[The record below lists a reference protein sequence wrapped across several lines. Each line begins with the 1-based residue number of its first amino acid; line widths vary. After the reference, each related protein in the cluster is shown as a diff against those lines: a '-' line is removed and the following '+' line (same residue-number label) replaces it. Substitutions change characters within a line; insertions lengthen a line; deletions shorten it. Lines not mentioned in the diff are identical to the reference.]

1 MQTIKTVKRFL
12 KIYCRFYSVFCLNGG
27 RKDPTLEQVE
37 NLNSSTIPLKVYY
50 RLFSGTLSINPDRAL
65 TKKRYEKIVKQLDD
79 YDKKVEM
86 SRRGYIQVLKVME
99 KYYVP
104 SS

>member
-27 RKDPTLEQVE
+27 RKDPTLEESE
-37 NLNSSTIPLKVYY
+37 NVDNSIVPIKIYY
-50 RLFSGTLSINPDRAL
+50 RLFAVAIGINPDRIL
-65 TKKRYEKIVKQLDD
+65 TKKRYEKIMKQFDD

-86 SRRGYIQVLKVME
+86 GRRGYIQVLKAME

-104 SS
+104 SN